1 MIVKNDIKKKVCL
14 TKRMKYKDIH
24 YLTVMTRKCQVAED
38 RNTFLEK
45 LEDILDIL
53 QYMVFH
59 FSSMYLTRVT
69 NIQRFIDISIKKANE
84 LQSQIDTVKKESFIN
99 MEEADTMKAISE
111 EITKFKGKIVMFHI
125 DDFLEEKLGN
135 DMLCWICEFL

>member
-1 MIVKNDIKKKVCL
+1 MRLKNDIKKKVCL

-24 YLTVMTRKCQVAED
+24 YLTVMTKKCQVSD
-38 RNTFLEK
+38 DSTFLEK

-69 NIQRFIDISIKKANE
+69 NIQKFIDISIKKANE
-84 LQSQIDTVKKESFIN
+84 LQSQIDTVKKESVIN
-99 MEEADTMKAISE
+99 MKEADTMKAISE